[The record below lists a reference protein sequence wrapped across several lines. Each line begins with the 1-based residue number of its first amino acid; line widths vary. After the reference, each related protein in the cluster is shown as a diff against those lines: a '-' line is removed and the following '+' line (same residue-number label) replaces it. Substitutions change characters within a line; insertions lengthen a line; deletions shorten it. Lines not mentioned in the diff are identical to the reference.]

1 MGLGKWAARK
11 GSIGQT
17 AQWVAQAFWG
27 AINNQILDLEK
38 LSSADGKSGE
48 ARKIIVYALNAR
60 FASDMRHPD
69 YQKILDQYDNVFG
82 PGLCG
87 FTIAILNVE
96 AEFMENT
103 EANQNMFRE
112 VIEEE
117 LRKANVGEI
126 LL

>member
-27 AINNQILDLEK
+27 AINNQIIDPENF
-38 LSSADGKSGE
+38 SSEDGRVQE
-48 ARKIIVYALNAR
+48 IRKIVIFALDAR
-60 FASDMRHPD
+60 FQGVTDEPD

-82 PGLCG
+82 PGLRG
-87 FTIAILNVE
+87 FTTAILNVE
-96 AEFMENT
+96 AEFMKNT
-103 EANQNMFRE
+103 ASNREMFYE

-117 LRKANVGEI
+117 LIKANVGEA